1 MYEGV
6 VAEISQLATQIVKVK
21 VKNKD
26 TTMELNIANVLVILN
41 QIDNE
46 DMRTIMYLF
55 IKHNCEVLIDE
66 LNSVLAL
73 SNLMIITEKCT
84 E

>member
-1 MYEGV
+1 MT
-6 VAEISQLATQIVKVK
+6 EISQLVTKMTP
-21 VKNKD
+21 KNKD
-26 TTMELNIANVLVILN
+26 SPELNIANVLIILN

-46 DMRTIMYLF
+46 EMRTIMYLF
-55 IKHNCEVLIDE
+55 IKHNCDMLIEE

>member
-1 MYEGV
+1 MF
-6 VAEISQLATQIVKVK
+6 I
-21 VKNKD
+21 
-26 TTMELNIANVLVILN
+26 ILN

-46 DMRTIMYLF
+46 EMRTIMYLF
-55 IKHNCEVLIDE
+55 IKHNCEALIEE

-73 SNLMIITEKCT
+73 SNLMIITEQCN